1 MLWEQFA
8 LCRLCNLGMSYSKY
22 SSAFVH
28 TDAHN
33 AITCSSMKVRSGA
46 QMHRDD
52 MVSIFADLLFMTQIR
67 LHLSVDSLERSNRV
81 HQIEIWTVYPA
92 GFYSILTLTQFLY
105 TRCMGKKLHIISRG
119 QG

>member
-1 MLWEQFA
+1 
-8 LCRLCNLGMSYSKY
+8 
-22 SSAFVH
+22 
-28 TDAHN
+28 
-33 AITCSSMKVRSGA
+33 
-46 QMHRDD
+46 MHRDD

-105 TRCMGKKLHIISRG
+105 TRCMGKNDTLSVEDRVKRYKSSPAVNSEVDV
-119 QG
+119 